1 MCIRDRVRSALKN
14 RTEGEEVKTMSPLKS
29 VICII
34 GGLAAVA
41 IGGDLDGCEAL
52 AAGMTGV
59 QDVAKLY
66 QALEERGYPQSL
78 LEDIFWN
85 NWRRIL

>member
-1 MCIRDRVRSALKN
+1 MSSQAPAPMSLTADCLFMVVNSLQKCMNTENERIRLAKN
-14 RTEGEEVKTMSPLKS
+14 DPKN
-29 VICII
+29 
-34 GGLAAVA
+34 LA
-41 IGGDLDGCEAL
+41 
-52 AAGMTGV
+52 TGV

-66 QALEERGYPQSL
+66 QALEEKGYPQSL

>member
-1 MCIRDRVRSALKN
+1 
-14 RTEGEEVKTMSPLKS
+14 
-29 VICII
+29 
-34 GGLAAVA
+34 
-41 IGGDLDGCEAL
+41 
-52 AAGMTGV
+52 MTGV

-66 QALEERGYPQSL
+66 QALEEKGYPQSL

>member
-1 MCIRDRVRSALKN
+1 
-14 RTEGEEVKTMSPLKS
+14 
-29 VICII
+29 
-34 GGLAAVA
+34 
-41 IGGDLDGCEAL
+41 
-52 AAGMTGV
+52 MTGV

-66 QALEERGYPQSL
+66 QALEERGYSQSL